1 MPAPPRLRETAAF
14 LGLAAFAAAIAVRL
28 AVLAIGGGES
38 LAATAVRQRQVETTL
53 PARPGDLLDR
63 HGRLLATT
71 VTADS
76 LYLVPRA
83 IPAEEIAACCAT
95 LAEAIDADA
104 ADLEQKIRERPDGW
118 FLWVRRRLDEDTA
131 GRVRDLALPDEWWGF
146 RAEYRRRTPLGRVG
160 GSVVGLR
167 NLDGRGVNG
176 MERVLDARLRGV
188 PGVRTSVRDA
198 RGASR
203 AVLEN
208 RSRPP
213 VPGEDVALTIDAA
226 IQRFAEAELDHVQAE
241 FAPVWSCLLITDP
254 HTGETLAA
262 ASRPAF
268 DPENLAGLP
277 PAAWTH
283 HAFGTPFEPGS
294 TVKPLFVGA
303 ALAEGFATVDETIDC
318 ENGRWQVPGTGR
330 LLRDVARRGALTP
343 GEILIHSS
351 NIGVAKLA
359 GRMGNATLHRIAAT
373 YGFGRPVGANLPG
386 PAAGS
391 LRPLEGWDDYSTQ
404 SVPIGHELTVT
415 AAHLAAAHG
424 ALANGGTLLPLTLV
438 RGGRPPV
445 ASRVL
450 PREWADWLVAGPL
463 AAVVEEGTARRTR
476 GDDYRLFGKTGT
488 AQLWDAEAGRYAE
501 DRTTASAVIG
511 GPVRAPRLLA
521 VCVVHDP
528 QGETRGGGSV
538 AAPAAANVLRFGL
551 RRLRVA
557 GDAAPLPSP
566 VTARDADR
574 RPVR

>member
-1 MPAPPRLRETAAF
+1 MPASPRLRETAAF
-14 LGLAAFAAAIAVRL
+14 VGLAAFAAAIGVRL
-28 AVLAIGGGES
+28 AVLAIGGGEA
-38 LAATAVRQRQVETTL
+38 LAETAVRQRQVETTL

-76 LYLVPRA
+76 LFLVPRK
-83 IPAEEIAACCAT
+83 IPPEKVPACCAA
-95 LAEAIDADA
+95 LGEAVDVDA
-104 ADLEQKIRERPDGW
+104 AKLETQIRERPDGW
-118 FLWVRRRLDEDTA
+118 FLWVRRRLDEDA
-131 GRVRDLALPDEWWGF
+131 AERVRDLALPDEWWGF
-146 RAEYRRRTPLGRVG
+146 RPEYRRRTPLGRIG

-167 NLDGRGVNG
+167 NLDGRGVSG
-176 MERVLDARLRGV
+176 MERVLDARLRGE
-188 PGVRTSVRDA
+188 PGLRTTVRDA
-198 RGASR
+198 RGGAR
-203 AVLEN
+203 AVLES

-226 IQRFAEAELDHVQAE
+226 IQRFAEAELDRVQE
-241 FAPVWSCLLITDP
+241 RYDPVWSCLLVTDP
-254 HTGETLAA
+254 HTGEALAA

-303 ALAEGFATVDETIDC
+303 ALAEGFTAVDEPIDC
-318 ENGRWQVPGTGR
+318 ENGRWRVPGTGR
-330 LLRDVARRGALTP
+330 LLRDVSRRGELTP

-359 GRMGNATLHRIAAT
+359 GRMGNPTLCRIAAT
-373 YGFGRPVGANLPG
+373 YGFGRPVGEELPG
-386 PAAGS
+386 AAAGT
-391 LRPLEGWDDYSTQ
+391 LRPLEQWDDYSTQ
-404 SVPIGHELTVT
+404 SIPIGHELTVT

-424 ALANGGTLLPLTLV
+424 ALANGGTLLPITLV

-463 AAVVEEGTARRTR
+463 AAVVEEGTARRAR
-476 GDDYRLFGKTGT
+476 DDDYRLFGKTGT

-528 QGETRGGGSV
+528 QGESRGGGAV
-538 AAPAAANVLRFGL
+538 AAP
-551 RRLRVA
+551 
-557 GDAAPLPSP
+557 
-566 VTARDADR
+566 
-574 RPVR
+574 